1 MKIQLNNSEL
11 TFHYENP
18 LSRAIKKQ
26 QENCQVARLAAE
38 CANYDQAE
46 ALVSYQKMRTK
57 QPLKRKSRNR
67 DVALFHYDVKVMS

>member
-1 MKIQLNNSEL
+1 MQIQLNNSEL

-46 ALVSYQKMRTK
+46 ALALYQEMRTQQK
-57 QPLKRKSRNR
+57 NKTRNIGR
-67 DVALFHYDVKVMS
+67 ALRRYDVKVMS

>member
-1 MKIQLNNSEL
+1 MQIQLNNSEL

-18 LSRAIKKQ
+18 LSRVIKKQ

-46 ALVSYQKMRTK
+46 ALALYQEMRTQQK
-57 QPLKRKSRNR
+57 NKTRNIGR
-67 DVALFHYDVKVMS
+67 ALRRYDVKVMS

>member
-1 MKIQLNNSEL
+1 MQIKLNNSEL

-18 LSRAIKKQ
+18 LSRGIKKQ

-46 ALVSYQKMRTK
+46 ALASYQEMRTQQK
-57 QPLKRKSRNR
+57 NKTRNIGR
-67 DVALFHYDVKVMS
+67 ALRHFDVKVMS